1 MRIGL
6 ISDTHDHV
14 IRIREAVA
22 ILNRAAIDVALHAG
36 DYCSPFAVREL
47 AGLDA
52 PLHGITGNNDGDIFA
67 ISRAFA
73 GVGARLESQWWE
85 TELGG
90 RRVLVMH
97 EPRGV
102 MDVAA
107 AGTYDLIV
115 YGHTHQRDLQTIGKT
130 TVVNPGEV
138 CGWLSGIGSLA
149 IYEVESAVVE
159 FHEF

>member
-14 IRIREAVA
+14 IRIRETVA
-22 ILNRAAIDVALHAG
+22 ILNRAAIDIALHAG

-67 ISRAFA
+67 ISKAFA
-73 GVGARLESQWWE
+73 EVGAQLECQWWV

-115 YGHTHQRDLQTIGKT
+115 YGHTHQRDLQTIGET